1 MLDKIGP
8 VFQAAMKAD
17 SKNAQLFQNAS
28 GSERWGYIGSS
39 LMFVVVIVLF
49 LLLGYFGKDKWPG
62 VGWYI
67 WLLFNWLLLV
77 LGVITLGAHVWMKM
91 KGK

>member
-1 MLDKIGP
+1 
-8 VFQAAMKAD
+8 MKAD

-28 GSERWGYIGSS
+28 GGERWGYIGSS
-39 LMFVVVIVLF
+39 LMFVVVIILF
-49 LLLGYFGKDKWPG
+49 LLLGYFGKDKWPS